1 MMNSSRSDKEMLRE
15 EVTSETPLGVR
26 RTRVSRRVRT
36 MAEPVVE
43 AMQSVGRRVTGDL
56 EG

>member
-1 MMNSSRSDKEMLRE
+1 MMNSSRSDREMLRE
-15 EVTSETPLGVR
+15 EVMSETPLGVR

>member
-1 MMNSSRSDKEMLRE
+1 MNSSRSDKEMLRE